1 MQKARSTAVT
11 VNILIM
17 ENQRHGG
24 TASTLPLA
32 LGFTA
37 LPLSV
42 LVKIARENKLCSSEG
57 NSADLE
63 KY

>member
-11 VNILIM
+11 VNILITG
-17 ENQRHGG
+17 NQRHGG

-42 LVKIARENKLCSSEG
+42 LVKIARKNKLCS
-57 NSADLE
+57 
-63 KY
+63 